1 VASTSNQLSSESS
14 YVDTT
19 SSFIYTSPAPNISIV
34 ADIISVATDIF
45 QNLEFQNSSFS
56 KTNTN
61 SFRPCHNFA
70 LEVNIMES
78 DCEDAASDKKMSP
91 TMMDLTKLIT
101 SLSQQISQQSTFIQD
116 QLLHQQSIIQDQKE
130 TSGLKIQHVLQDNK
144 TFKRDIKIQ
153 LTNLR
158 NLLAQQCNT
167 ATSTTNPI
175 QHATSSVPSSY
186 SPVVLNQ
193 SNTLVSPGVPQVSQV
208 TSYGP
213 STASHANVGRILL
226 EIVYGDGPR
235 QEQ

>member
-1 VASTSNQLSSESS
+1 MASTSNQLSSESS

-56 KTNTN
+56 KTNTS

-91 TMMDLTKLIT
+91 MMMDLTKLIT

-116 QLLHQQSIIQDQKE
+116 NFCINKALF
-130 TSGLKIQHVLQDNK
+130 KIK
-144 TFKRDIKIQ
+144 KRQ
-153 LTNLR
+153 
-158 NLLAQQCNT
+158 
-167 ATSTTNPI
+167 
-175 QHATSSVPSSY
+175 
-186 SPVVLNQ
+186 VV
-193 SNTLVSPGVPQVSQV
+193 
-208 TSYGP
+208 
-213 STASHANVGRILL
+213 
-226 EIVYGDGPR
+226 
-235 QEQ
+235 